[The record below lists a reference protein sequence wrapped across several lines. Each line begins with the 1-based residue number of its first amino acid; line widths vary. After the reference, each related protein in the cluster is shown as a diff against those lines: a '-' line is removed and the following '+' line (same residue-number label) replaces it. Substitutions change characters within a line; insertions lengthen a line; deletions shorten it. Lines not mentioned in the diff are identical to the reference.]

1 MTTNIDVHDIVL
13 AESKCRALG
22 LSDHGRDMGYVIEVT
37 VRSDACERTRLT
49 LFCPNRDAAARVV
62 AAMASTIVPP
72 SKPLT
77 PAEQAA
83 EAEVRS

>member
-1 MTTNIDVHDIVL
+1 MATNIDVHDIVL

-22 LSDHGRDMGYVIEVT
+22 LSNTGRDMGFVIEVT
-37 VRSDACERTRLT
+37 VRSDEGDRTRFT
-49 LFCPNRDAAARVV
+49 LFCPNREAAARVV
-62 AAMASTIVPP
+62 AAMAATIVPP
-72 SKPLT
+72 RALLT